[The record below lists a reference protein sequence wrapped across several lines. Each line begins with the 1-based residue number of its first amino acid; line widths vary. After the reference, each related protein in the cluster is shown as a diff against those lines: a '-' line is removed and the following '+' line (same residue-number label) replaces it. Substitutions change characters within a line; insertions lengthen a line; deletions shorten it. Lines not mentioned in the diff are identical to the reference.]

1 MTPNI
6 VSASL
11 STTDF
16 VAELVTPVGPSCP
29 NESNEDAA
37 MTPASG
43 QASLQVRQAYFRHRR
58 SRFAGGWGVIA
69 VWVGLG
75 TLISW
80 FFLVG
85 LTGLG
90 H

>member
-1 MTPNI
+1 
-6 VSASL
+6 
-11 STTDF
+11 
-16 VAELVTPVGPSCP
+16 
-29 NESNEDAA
+29 

-43 QASLQVRQAYFRHRR
+43 QDSLQVRQAYFRHRR
-58 SRFAGGWGVIA
+58 SRFAGAWAFTA

-75 TLISW
+75 TVISW